1 MVNIFYIIYY
11 ISKISLN
18 IIRYNL
24 YIVYKMISW
33 SSRLLGLFVLYGTTI
48 TSVNGFTAASVTRF
62 TSIKYNLRPMITTSM
77 NYRPSELI
85 KEVARGGLGDEWT
98 YNDFVT
104 NLQNHNVDAATLTT
118 TDNLVIIDKAY
129 QSEVRPENI
138 HLLQGVPQLTETIIK
153 RLLDN
158 HINFDVFN
166 MEQAS
171 GGGFL
176 DNVPFF
182 IQFMAVYLIGSFIF
196 SQVMQR
202 NMLNNLP
209 NMRGESKMV
218 DSSAIDV
225 KFEDVAGC
233 DESKYELME
242 IVEFLKHPARF
253 KDSGAKI
260 PTGVLLEGPPG
271 TGKTLLA
278 RAVAGE
284 AGVSFISAS
293 GSEFIEMFVGVGAS
307 RVRKLFGEAR
317 ENAPCVVF
325 IDEIDAIG
333 RQRGTGFNSGNDER
347 EQTLNQILTN
357 MDGFDVESGIIV
369 LAATNRADILDSALT
384 RPGRFDRKVIVPL
397 PDREGRKK
405 IFGVHLRDKK
415 YAPNELDID
424 GLAELT
430 SGFSG
435 ADIANLVNEAAIFS
449 VRYNKTEIDQ
459 QCMLDAFEKTTIG
472 LPKKMDN
479 RSPDTIRLVAY
490 HEAGHT
496 LMAKLFSDVFDLRK
510 ITISANLNGAGG
522 YTLFT
527 PNERYAGFPTK
538 RYFLAQLMLA
548 LGGRVAELLLY
559 QGQGQE
565 QNNYRDDE
573 LFSGFDNLDITTGAS
588 NDLKQ
593 ANQIARTYINLF
605 GFNDTLGLYEN
616 GDSSQPF
623 LGRDLATNK
632 DKTSEYAKDRVDRE
646 VERLINYALQKT
658 VEVMRANRAGLDNI
672 ASLLIERTS
681 IDATDLESLTIKY

>member
-1 MVNIFYIIYY
+1 MFHIKFFTV
-11 ISKISLN
+11 
-18 IIRYNL
+18 
-24 YIVYKMISW
+24 V
-33 SSRLLGLFVLYGTTI
+33 FVVFGN
-48 TSVNGFTAASVTRF
+48 SHCNGFVFNPHININMKRIDNYRERP
-62 TSIKYNLRPMITTSM
+62 SIKSITMSE
-77 NYRPSELI
+77 NPSELI
-85 KEVARGGLGDEWT
+85 KKVARGGVIGEDWT

-104 NLQNHNVDAATLTT
+104 NLQNHNVDAATLTN
-118 TDNLVIIDKAY
+118 TDNLVFIDKTHGI
-129 QSEVRPENI
+129 EVQPENL
-138 HLLQGVPQLTETIIK
+138 HLLKSVPQLTETIVK
-153 RLLDN
+153 RLVDA
-158 HINFDVFN
+158 HINFDVIN
-166 MEQAS
+166 MES
-171 GGGFL
+171 TGNMGGIGGFL

-182 IQFMAVYLIGSFIF
+182 IQFMAVYLIGSFIL

-202 NMLNNLP
+202 NMLSNLP

-242 IVEFLKHPARF
+242 IVQFLKDPERF
-253 KDSGAKI
+253 KESGAKI

-317 ENAPCVVF
+317 KNSPCVVF

-384 RPGRFDRKVIVPL
+384 RPGRFDRKVVVPL

-415 YAPNELDID
+415 YVPDEIDIA

-449 VRYNKTEIDQ
+449 VRYNKTQIDQ

-538 RYFLAQLMLA
+538 RYFLAQIMLA

-559 QGQGQE
+559 QEQE
-565 QNNYRDDE
+565 LVDMPKNNYMDDQ

-632 DKTSEYAKDRVDRE
+632 DKTSEYAKDKVDRE

-658 VEVMRANRAGLDNI
+658 IEVMKANRAGLDNI

>member
-1 MVNIFYIIYY
+1 MSHMRNFSVFIAMFGNALCNGFVFQPSVNIQ
-11 ISKISLN
+11 
-18 IIRYNL
+18 RTRRPT
-24 YIVYKMISW
+24 IVMIDH
-33 SSRLLGLFVLYGTTI
+33 
-48 TSVNGFTAASVTRF
+48 
-62 TSIKYNLRPMITTSM
+62 
-77 NYRPSELI
+77 PSEII
-85 KEVARGGLGDEWT
+85 KRVSRGGLGDEWT

-104 NLQNHNVDAATLTT
+104 NLQNHNVDAATLTNN
-118 TDNLVIIDKAY
+118 DNIVFIDKTHGI
-129 QSEVRPENI
+129 EVQPGNI
-138 HLLQGVPQLTETIIK
+138 HVFQGLPQLTDNIVK
-153 RLLDN
+153 RLVDN
-158 HINFDVFN
+158 HINFDVLN
-166 MEQAS
+166 MQPN

-176 DNVPFF
+176 DNVP
-182 IQFMAVYLIGSFIF
+182 LIVQLVVFYVVGSFIL
-196 SQVMQR
+196 SQIMQR
-202 NMLNNLP
+202 NMLKNLP
-209 NMRGESKMV
+209 NMGGESKMV
-218 DSSAIDV
+218 DSEGIDV
-225 KFEDVAGC
+225 KFDDVAGC

-242 IVEFLKHPARF
+242 IVDFLKDPERF
-253 KDSGAKI
+253 KESGAKI

-357 MDGFDVESGIIV
+357 MDGFDVECGIIV

-415 YAPNELDID
+415 YVPDELDID

-449 VRYNKTEIDQ
+449 VRYNSTQIDQ
-459 QCMLDAFEKTTIG
+459 KCLLDAFEKTTIG
-472 LPKKMDN
+472 LPKQVDN
-479 RSPDTIRLVAY
+479 RSPETIRLVAY

-559 QGQGQE
+559 QDQHDIPE
-565 QNNYRDDE
+565 NNYQDDE
-573 LFSGFDNLDITTGAS
+573 VFSGFENLDITTGAS

-616 GDSSQPF
+616 GDPSQPF

-632 DKTSEYAKDRVDRE
+632 DRTSEYAKDRVDRE

-658 VEVMRANRAGLDNI
+658 IKVIRTNQAGLDNI